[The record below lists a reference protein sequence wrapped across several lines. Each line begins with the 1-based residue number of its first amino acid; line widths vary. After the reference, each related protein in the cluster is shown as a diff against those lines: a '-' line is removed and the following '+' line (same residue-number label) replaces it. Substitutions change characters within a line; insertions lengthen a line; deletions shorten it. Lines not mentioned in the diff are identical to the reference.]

1 MTAVAAIWTAAA
13 WVAADRANRSV
24 VGQFDQF
31 VILTS
36 YVHFDRLNFDQLWAG
51 CNRWSQTEQDVEIS
65 YPVCVCARVERE
77 RERERERQRRRD
89 RQTERQKDR
98 ETETDSQTGREGG
111 RENSGG
117 RGEGRGRGRGMD
129 RGREIRE
136 GGISS

>member
-77 RERERERQRRRD
+77 RERERETKEERQTDRKTERQRDRD
-89 RQTERQKDR
+89 RQSD
-98 ETETDSQTGREGG
+98 REGG
-111 RENSGG
+111 RERELWGAGG
-117 RGEGRGRGRGMD
+117 GRGRGRGMD